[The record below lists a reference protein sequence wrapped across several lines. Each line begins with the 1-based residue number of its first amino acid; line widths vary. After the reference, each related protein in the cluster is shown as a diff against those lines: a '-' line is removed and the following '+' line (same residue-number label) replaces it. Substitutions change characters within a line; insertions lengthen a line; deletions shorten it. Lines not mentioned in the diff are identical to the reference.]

1 MVKCHFQINSGDPV
15 SVAHVLKAILLDI
28 GIIYINSVSL
38 SLTHTH
44 THTNTVLIFKKC
56 EKDKLADVKGTKVS
70 LAYFFYQLVNSS
82 FIL

>member
-44 THTNTVLIFKKC
+44 THKH
-56 EKDKLADVKGTKVS
+56 S
-70 LAYFFYQLVNSS
+70 LN
-82 FIL
+82 I